1 MLQNILIISLIV
13 VLVYQYQKIN
23 NLLNL
28 QNYAVYESNKLDSN
42 IRNDNKTSIK
52 RQLLDEIEHRR
63 SLSKRDAKVVND
75 PLTPGERRLPSHQVP
90 RGIFKDS
97 INISTRGQPD
107 NFQYLGNLIRDTDD
121 MILPVFG
128 RQEYPGSDNYEYYVM
143 LNQDGNFGLKLPLNR
158 GKRIREFE
166 ENDIVKVDYF
176 KSTPGNFRYKPF
188 DYDVPRYNPYDF

>member
-1 MLQNILIISLIV
+1 MNLQILLIV
-13 VLVYQYQKIN
+13 SLFSALIFQYLQIQNLIKSQIN
-23 NLLNL
+23 ATDN
-28 QNYAVYESNKLDSN
+28 SNKLEQQVHL
-42 IRNDNKTSIK
+42 DNKA
-52 RQLLDEIEHRR
+52 RLLDELQHRKK
-63 SLSKRDAKVVND
+63 LKERDVKVVLD
-75 PLTPGERRLPSHQVP
+75 PLTPGERRLPAHQVP

-128 RQEYPGSDNYEYYVM
+128 RQEYPGSDFYEYYVM
-143 LNQDGNFGLKLPLNR
+143 LNQDGNFGLKLPINR

-166 ENDIVKVDYF
+166 EDEIVEIDYF
-176 KSTPGNFRYKPF
+176 KSNPGKFKYQPF